1 MLKILTIIAPFVLKG
16 AAKNPA
22 KSLAG
27 QFGFYVLFLCG
38 SLFLCCAIFI
48 WLKKTYSFEVAFLG
62 LGLLFMIGAAA
73 IKFFHMIL
81 GICTRL
87 SSRPSQACY

>member
-38 SLFLCCAIFI
+38 SLFLSSSRLRDRTNDWNVIVTRIFRLTQLHNIFI
-48 WLKKTYSFEVAFLG
+48 SLRLEVT
-62 LGLLFMIGAAA
+62 I
-73 IKFFHMIL
+73 
-81 GICTRL
+81 
-87 SSRPSQACY
+87 

>member
-27 QFGFYVLFLCG
+27 QFGFYVLFLPLAASATALTIG
-38 SLFLCCAIFI
+38 M
-48 WLKKTYSFEVAFLG
+48 
-62 LGLLFMIGAAA
+62 LL
-73 IKFFHMIL
+73 
-81 GICTRL
+81 
-87 SSRPSQACY
+87 SREYFD